1 MNEERLE
8 NWKLVFSGLAL
19 LFLFI
24 IIMEGIASR
33 EYAYEVWGNCNSG
46 FIGIDFSEKFI
57 FNDKWKTNK
66 SEEKMIWYPQRL
78 DLKNI
83 HK

>member
-33 EYAYEVWGNCNSG
+33 EYVKEVWGN
-46 FIGIDFSEKFI
+46 
-57 FNDKWKTNK
+57 
-66 SEEKMIWYPQRL
+66 
-78 DLKNI
+78 
-83 HK
+83 